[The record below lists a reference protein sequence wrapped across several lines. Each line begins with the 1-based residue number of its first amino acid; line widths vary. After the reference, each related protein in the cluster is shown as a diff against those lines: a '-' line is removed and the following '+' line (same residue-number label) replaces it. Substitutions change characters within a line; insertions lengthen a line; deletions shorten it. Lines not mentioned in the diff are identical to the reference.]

1 MSHVQSGVARQ
12 IRVIGWWGAALLVIA
27 LAFALRIHAL
37 GQPNLTG
44 DEWFMLRNHDEGP
57 AWIIHQAHT
66 FEPHPLLYYLGL
78 AAWIEVV
85 GRSEFSMRFPSVLFG
100 VLLTP
105 ALIGLGRALIDRWAG
120 IFAGALVAVNPYQ
133 IAESQNARN
142 YAMVVS
148 LSAIATLLF
157 LRALDRRRQR
167 DWLAYGLAMWLALNS
182 HYDAALVLAAHV
194 VYVVGRWCHWARRQ
208 DNQKE
213 WRQIRLPWLKTT
225 GVVTGLFVLW
235 LLYAWPALVAYHG
248 YFPTPVSF
256 DRVLGR
262 SLATFSLGTTVAIRQ
277 AAPLFL
283 LGLVGALWLA
293 KRRPAVA
300 FFLLL
305 YVLLPIVAVSLL
317 FLFRPMFDERYL
329 IVLAPGYLLLLAAGL
344 EGLRQEFWPIGVVAM
359 LGTSYV
365 ALPTLPGTYASML
378 TDRAN
383 YRDMAAWISSY
394 GEADDP
400 IVATG
405 YGQAELFSYYY
416 HGPQKVQIIDQ
427 PAALNRE
434 LPLLLDQHQGLWLLP
449 YWNSPSDATA
459 LGLLDQTAVPSAE
472 RWFVNVRAFYFAST
486 KSA

>member
-213 WRQIRLPWLKTT
+213 WRQ
-225 GVVTGLFVLW
+225 
-235 LLYAWPALVAYHG
+235 
-248 YFPTPVSF
+248 
-256 DRVLGR
+256 
-262 SLATFSLGTTVAIRQ
+262 
-277 AAPLFL
+277 
-283 LGLVGALWLA
+283 
-293 KRRPAVA
+293 
-300 FFLLL
+300 
-305 YVLLPIVAVSLL
+305 
-317 FLFRPMFDERYL
+317 
-329 IVLAPGYLLLLAAGL
+329 
-344 EGLRQEFWPIGVVAM
+344 
-359 LGTSYV
+359 
-365 ALPTLPGTYASML
+365 
-378 TDRAN
+378 
-383 YRDMAAWISSY
+383 
-394 GEADDP
+394 
-400 IVATG
+400 
-405 YGQAELFSYYY
+405 
-416 HGPQKVQIIDQ
+416 
-427 PAALNRE
+427 
-434 LPLLLDQHQGLWLLP
+434 
-449 YWNSPSDATA
+449 
-459 LGLLDQTAVPSAE
+459 
-472 RWFVNVRAFYFAST
+472 
-486 KSA
+486 